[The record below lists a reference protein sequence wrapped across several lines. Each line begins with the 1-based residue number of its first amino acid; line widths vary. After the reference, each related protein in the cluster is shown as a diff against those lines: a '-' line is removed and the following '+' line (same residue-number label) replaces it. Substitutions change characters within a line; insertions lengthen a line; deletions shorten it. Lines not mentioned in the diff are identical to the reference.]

1 MIQRLRLLNH
11 QVILFNQ
18 VLLLS
23 LIASSFME
31 YQVVLFD
38 DLALLQSSVDMRVL
52 DAEFMEEGA
61 CVLSLAV
68 LVLVVAA
75 VLGVHK
81 DLADHLLHFIIL
93 LEQLRL
99 LDGGAA
105 LDRDSGDL
113 AETEW
118 NWERKIR
125 LVVFLV
131 QHSHDFTQ
139 SRHIARIWASKR
151 FW

>member
-18 VLLLS
+18 VLPLS

-31 YQVVLFD
+31 YQVVLFN

-52 DAEFMEEGA
+52 DAEFLEECA
-61 CVLSLAV
+61 CVLSLEV
-68 LVLVVAA
+68 LVLVVVV
-75 VLGVHK
+75 VLSVYE
-81 DLADHLLHFIIL
+81 DLADHLLHFIML

-99 LDGGAA
+99 LDSWAA

-113 AETEW
+113 AEPEW
-118 NWERKIR
+118 NQERKVR

-139 SRHIARIWASKR
+139 SRH
-151 FW
+151 